1 MEFLGKISVYYKSQK
16 SGFIEFIFPEK
27 GELIFNIEDCSFERV
42 EGINWVTFE
51 LKEQKSQLRA
61 INIKSIEIQSEF
73 DYIKTNWF
81 NYDSIITERLISEY
95 EDIFS
100 SQAAYPMSYSDQDSR
115 FCKNFDIVLKSDG
128 RKKIIDLAQYLITS
142 PNIDLKSKDYYFFK
156 SILERVSIE
165 ESPFIDNCKDI
176 IDSALHREFY
186 SNLKELENEMSKVPS
201 REDLSPV
208 VNSFL
213 QNLKPSITYT
223 HIFEEGYSKTRYK
236 WDGSE
241 EQYIFPQKRQ
251 HIACSVPNKFI
262 FNDVSI
268 HWGYN
273 RRIELL
279 PSKISKESA
288 ILEVYSSIH
297 NSKRLWNDLVDVYLK
312 KMTKSILNFINKV
325 CQNVLTEILQ
335 YLSTRYPIYGSQ
347 MFTWAEKWKERNNF
361 FISSYEIKY
370 FILNKSSLSTNWD
383 KTFERI
389 IQDKYEPFNRPEIT
403 GVNVVRLKKD
413 LIDIYI
419 YLYHN
424 LFTMINENFS
434 PHKIDVYD
442 TATVYKNNMMLS
454 ADEKILLSVDE
465 YCSNINI
472 PISVTHIGDGAFN
485 GCKNLKEINFLGAIT
500 HIGHDVFNYVNY
512 KITGD
517 LSQISKFGY
526 NNSPSKITINGETKT
541 ITEWS
546 YLFNKKT
553 IDEIDINM
561 NDIYINH
568 EDE

>member
-1 MEFLGKISVYYKSQK
+1 MEFLGKISAYYKSQK
-16 SGFIEFIFPEK
+16 SGFIESIFPEK
-27 GELIFNIEDCSFERV
+27 GKLIFNIEDCSFERV

-51 LKEQKSQLRA
+51 LKKQKSQPRA

-100 SQAAYPMSYSDQDSR
+100 YQAAPPMSYSDHDSI
-115 FCKNFDIVLKSDG
+115 FCENFDFVLKSDG

-142 PNIDLKSKDYYFFK
+142 PNKHLKSKDYYFFK

-176 IDSALHREFY
+176 IDSALHGEFY

-201 REDLSPV
+201 REDLSPI

-213 QNLKPSITYT
+213 QNLKPSITYA
-223 HIFEEGYSKTRYK
+223 HIFEEGYSITRYK

-241 EQYIFPQKRQ
+241 EQYISPQERY
-251 HIACSVPNKFI
+251 HITCSVPNKFI

-273 RRIELL
+273 RRREFL

-297 NSKRLWNDLVDVYLK
+297 NSKRFWNDLVDVYLK
-312 KMTKSILNFINKV
+312 KMVESILNFINKV

-335 YLSTRYPIYGSQ
+335 DLSTRYPIYGTQ
-347 MFTWAEKWKERNNF
+347 MFTWAEKWKQKNNF
-361 FISSYEIKY
+361 FIGSYEIKC

-389 IQDKYEPFNRPEIT
+389 IQDKYEPYNRPEIT

-419 YLYHN
+419 YLYRN
-424 LFTMINENFS
+424 LFTMINENSS
-434 PHKIDVYD
+434 PHTIDVYD
-442 TATVYKNNMMLS
+442 IATVYKNNMILS

-485 GCKNLKEINFLGAIT
+485 GCKNLKEINFLGPIT
-500 HIGHDVFNYVNY
+500 HIGHDVFSYVNY
-512 KITGD
+512 EITGD

-561 NDIYINH
+561 DDIYINH
-568 EDE
+568 EDD